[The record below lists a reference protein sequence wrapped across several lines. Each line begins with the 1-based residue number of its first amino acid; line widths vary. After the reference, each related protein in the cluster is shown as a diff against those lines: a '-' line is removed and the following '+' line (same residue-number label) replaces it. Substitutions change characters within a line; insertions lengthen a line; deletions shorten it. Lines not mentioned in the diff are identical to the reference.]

1 MDLKIEPNLI
11 QEYQGRKIR
20 LSGTRRVSDDAWS
33 NGAFRFKVEHDFI
46 FLDTKEVI
54 TIYN

>member
-54 TIYN
+54 TI